1 MGIIDWQVKMPQ
13 IFFGPQDNCTTIPIL
28 PHGQLR
34 PYTTK
39 GKGKDKLDSLVINTS
54 FIQVNLHMDI
64 GLIKCT
70 CPSLNGYEDNGYFA
84 QWFVENPYEKEEK
97 TILFIKVAKV

>member
-1 MGIIDWQVKMPQ
+1 
-13 IFFGPQDNCTTIPIL
+13 
-28 PHGQLR
+28 
-34 PYTTK
+34 
-39 GKGKDKLDSLVINTS
+39 
-54 FIQVNLHMDI
+54 MDI

-97 TILFIKVAKV
+97 TILFIKVAKVWT